1 MTRKQATIAVR
12 SGLNDDEQY
21 GCVVPPIHLSS
32 TYNFTG
38 FNEPRA
44 HDYSRRGNPTRDVVQ
59 RALAELEG
67 GAGAVLTNTG
77 MSAILL
83 VTTVFLKPGDL
94 LVAPHD
100 CYGGSYRLFDSLAK
114 RGCYRVLFVDQNDEQ
129 ALSAALAEKP
139 KLVLVESPSN
149 PLLRVVDIAKICGLA
164 REAGAVSVVDNTF
177 LSPALQNPLALGA
190 DLVLHSCT
198 KYLNGHSDVV
208 AGVVIAKDPATV
220 TELAWWA
227 NNIGVTGG
235 AFDSYLLL
243 RGLRTLS
250 PRMEVA
256 QRNALAIV
264 DYLKSQPLVKKL
276 YHPSLP
282 ENQGHEIAARQQK
295 GFGAM
300 LSFEL
305 DGDEQTLRLSVKD
318 KLRLFTLKRDPTAL
332 FARLIQRFVEVVQL
346 FDVFDQRR
354 VLFAQILIALQHMPD
369 LGIGQA
375 RMGTHHCFVELIAR
389 QTSLAGDGHFA
400 DHTQAVHLR
409 VEGTQAVGEHF
420 WQHRYNLRREVDRR
434 TAAAR
439 FVIQRRVWTHV
450 VAHIRDSHPQTPATT
465 TFFLTVHGIIEV
477 TGVFTINGDQ
487 RQIAQIHAAC
497 FGLFRHFF
505 TQVFDLVFN
514 RFRPD
519 VRNFMGAQRHIN
531 GHAGAHV
538 IAQHFNDFTHRFGTA
553 GRALGEFNHHHKA
566 HACAHHLFRRDE
578 NVEAQTA

>member
-1 MTRKQATIAVR
+1 MHIILTAICGLLNLYAKKFRCPDVLTSIVVVVNLWPDFHRLSQEYLHMTRKQATIAVR

-77 MSAILL
+77 MSAIHL

-100 CYGGSYRLFDSLAK
+100 CYGGSYRLFDSLAT
-114 RGCYRVLFVDQNDEQ
+114 RGCYRVRFVDQGDER
-129 ALSAALAEKP
+129 ALQAALEEKP

-149 PLLRVVDIAKICGLA
+149 PLLRVVDIAKICRLA

-208 AGVVIAKDPATV
+208 AGVVIAKDPEVV

-243 RGLRTLS
+243 RGLRTLV
-250 PRMEVA
+250 PRMELA
-256 QRNALAIV
+256 QRNAQAIV
-264 DYLKSQPLVKKL
+264 KYLQTQPLVKKL

-305 DGDEQTLRLSVKD
+305 DGDEETLRRFLGGLS
-318 KLRLFTLKRDPTAL
+318 LFTLAESLGGVESLISHAATMTHAGMSPQ
-332 FARLIQRFVEVVQL
+332 ARAAAGISETLLRISTGIE
-346 FDVFDQRR
+346 DGED
-354 VLFAQILIALQHMPD
+354 LIAD
-369 LGIGQA
+369 LENGF
-375 RMGTHHCFVELIAR
+375 R
-389 QTSLAGDGHFA
+389 
-400 DHTQAVHLR
+400 
-409 VEGTQAVGEHF
+409 
-420 WQHRYNLRREVDRR
+420 
-434 TAAAR
+434 AANK
-439 FVIQRRVWTHV
+439 
-450 VAHIRDSHPQTPATT
+450 
-465 TFFLTVHGIIEV
+465 G
-477 TGVFTINGDQ
+477 
-487 RQIAQIHAAC
+487 
-497 FGLFRHFF
+497 
-505 TQVFDLVFN
+505 
-514 RFRPD
+514 
-519 VRNFMGAQRHIN
+519 
-531 GHAGAHV
+531 
-538 IAQHFNDFTHRFGTA
+538 
-553 GRALGEFNHHHKA
+553 
-566 HACAHHLFRRDE
+566 
-578 NVEAQTA
+578 